1 MNTIKHNILVINN
14 MVASMGL
21 SAKRPEIRTSCET
34 AGGSK
39 MYLMNTVCGEVIPLM
54 KFLAVA
60 EVPLILVIILVTAV
74 TAVELMV
81 MEDTINRVHIDQTI

>member
-1 MNTIKHNILVINN
+1 MKDNILVINN
-14 MVASMGL
+14 MVTSMDL

-39 MYLMNTVCGEVIPLM
+39 MYLMNMVCGEVIPLM

-60 EVPLILVIILVTAV
+60 EVPLMLVFILV

-81 MEDTINRVHIDQTI
+81 MEDTINRVHIDQII